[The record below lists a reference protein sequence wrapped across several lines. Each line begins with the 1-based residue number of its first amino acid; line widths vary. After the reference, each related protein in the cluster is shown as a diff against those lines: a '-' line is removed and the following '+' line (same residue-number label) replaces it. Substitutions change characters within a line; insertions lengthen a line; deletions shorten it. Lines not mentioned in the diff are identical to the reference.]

1 MEYFCMSKNL
11 DLEELKKEYIGKIF
25 TFLTVTDVIR
35 EDGIIK
41 FVCNCKCGKLY
52 SSYYKKI
59 LSCHTKSCG
68 CYHQSKEKSEK
79 YKQWCKDH
87 PEEVAKRSNKYKQWC
102 DNNKNKLKEC
112 GRKHSQF
119 YKDNPEVG
127 KLAGEKY
134 SRWCKEHPN
143 EVKEKTEA
151 RSKTL
156 KENPDI
162 QQDIN
167 SKLSKYYENNPDKMK
182 RILDSS
188 INSRREIRIS
198 SDYSELIKVLHH
210 DYIDSLMKGEI
221 QSDSVIRTRC
231 PMCGKYAEHT
241 FNNVFRLHIANFRN
255 GLPPLCAQCKN
266 TYTSSKTE
274 QEIANYISTFY
285 TGELIR
291 NSREIIS
298 PLELDLYYPEKRIAV
313 EFNGDYWH
321 SEKFKDKYY
330 HYNKFISCKEKDIT
344 LVSIFEQY
352 WNDNRDK
359 IKEYLLYLFNDKEN
373 NLSFNEDFT
382 LMNNNYPLPKFDLN
396 KELIDSYYI
405 SNDEVV
411 FTCGYSRISK

>member
-1 MEYFCMSKNL
+1 MEYFCMSKKL
-11 DLEELKKEYIGKIF
+11 DLEELKKEYIGKTF

-35 EDGIIK
+35 EDDIVK
-41 FVCNCKCGKLY
+41 FVCNCKCGKLQVA
-52 SSYYKKI
+52 YYKRI
-59 LSCHTKSCG
+59 LSGHTKSCG
-68 CYHQSKEKSEK
+68 CYHHSKEKANLYVK
-79 YKQWCKDH
+79 WCKDH
-87 PEEVAKRSNKYKQWC
+87 PEEVHKKSEKYRQWC
-102 DNNKNKLKEC
+102 DNNKNKLKER

-119 YKDNPEVG
+119 YKDNHEVG
-127 KLAGEKY
+127 KMAGEKY

-143 EVKEKTEA
+143 EVKEKTA
-151 RSKTL
+151 TRSKTL

-162 QQDIN
+162 QQAIN

-198 SDYSELIKVLHH
+198 SDYNELIKVLHP

-266 TYTSSKTE
+266 TYTSSKEE

-298 PLELDLYYPEKRIAV
+298 PLELDLYYTEKRIAI

-330 HYNKFISCKEKDIT
+330 HYNKFIICKEKDIT
-344 LVSIFEQY
+344 LVSIFEQE

-405 SNDEVV
+405 YNDEVV